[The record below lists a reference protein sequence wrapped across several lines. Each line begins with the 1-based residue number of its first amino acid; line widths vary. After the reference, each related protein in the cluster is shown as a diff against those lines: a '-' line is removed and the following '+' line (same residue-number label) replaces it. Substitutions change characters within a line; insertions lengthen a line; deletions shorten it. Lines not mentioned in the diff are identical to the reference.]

1 MSLKFWG
8 WSRVLGDRWVGRD
21 GYGWNHRNTTW
32 TSIQISQLLEWVRP
46 CKWVRS
52 KATGHV
58 HSPKYTITRHIW
70 YLLIS
75 QQNFRKTSIQ
85 ISDGENSLMRKFW
98 WKIFFMGFLIMKK
111 VYIIWS
117 HELIEKLDFYGLCY
131 CYGVIFSCFSWNSQF
146 RVIIKN
152 NYSSCRWLF
161 WRIPWSFM
169 MKYIH
174 F

>member
-1 MSLKFWG
+1 MFLSWSMHMLFTPLFEYG
-8 WSRVLGDRWVGRD
+8 WS
-21 GYGWNHRNTTW
+21 HRNTTR

-75 QQNFRKTSIQ
+75 QQNIRKTSIQ

-98 WKIFFMGFLIMKK
+98 WKNFFRGIFDHEKSLYHMVTRTHREIRFLWFVLLLWCDFFMFFMKFP
-111 VYIIWS
+111 V
-117 HELIEKLDFYGLCY
+117 
-131 CYGVIFSCFSWNSQF
+131 
-146 RVIIKN
+146 
-152 NYSSCRWLF
+152 
-161 WRIPWSFM
+161 
-169 MKYIH
+169 
-174 F
+174 